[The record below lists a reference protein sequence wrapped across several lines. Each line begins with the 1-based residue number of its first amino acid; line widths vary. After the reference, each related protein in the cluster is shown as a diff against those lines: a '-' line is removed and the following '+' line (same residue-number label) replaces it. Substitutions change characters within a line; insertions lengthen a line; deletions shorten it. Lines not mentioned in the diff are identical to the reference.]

1 MNDASVR
8 DRILDE
14 ATRLFGRQG
23 YGATSMRE
31 LAEAVGVTKP
41 TLYYWFSNKEGVFEA
56 AVARQVDQLRGLL
69 ADVFEAD
76 GDAVAK
82 LHRFCERYV
91 MDGIADADGVRLFLS
106 AEGPRE
112 EGRPEID
119 LLAIHHESLTAI
131 QQLLAEGVGAG
142 RIRADLDPVVAALS
156 LLGMLNM
163 HILGALHG
171 LDVPDDLPQRV
182 LRIFLS
188 GVATS

>member
-1 MNDASVR
+1 VNDANVR
-8 DRILDE
+8 ERILDE
-14 ATRLFGRQG
+14 ATRLFGRKG
-23 YGATSMRE
+23 YGATSVRE

-41 TLYYWFSNKEGVFEA
+41 TLYYWFQSKEGVFEA
-56 AVARQVDQLRGLL
+56 AVSRQVDQLRALI
-69 ADVFEAD
+69 ADVFEAPV
-76 GDAVAK
+76 GPLAR
-82 LHRFCERYV
+82 LELFCERYM
-91 MDGIADADGVRLFLS
+91 MDGIADEDGVRLFLS

-119 LLAIHHESLTAI
+119 LIAIHHESLTAI
-131 QQLLAEGVGAG
+131 QQLLAEGVGEG

-171 LDVPDDLPQRV
+171 LDVPPDLPSRV

-188 GVATS
+188 GVAKP